1 MAEELAAMN
10 TDQKLKLTTYY
21 AVSKTCDELGKDNT
35 LLGPFTVSKDAKELI
50 TEFIMNKM
58 ELYAE
63 DLEAFASHARRN
75 LINGDDVKLLFRR
88 NPKLL
93 EELDKLDEE
102 EKLAKAEKSKKR
114 KRTVEEAIEDE
125 DE

>member
-1 MAEELAAMN
+1 MANSLICFFSIL
-10 TDQKLKLTTYY
+10 QKLKLTTYY

-63 DLEAFASHARRN
+63 DLEAFARFVFVIFFFKVSSFLN
-75 LINGDDVKLLFRR
+75 
-88 NPKLL
+88 
-93 EELDKLDEE
+93 
-102 EKLAKAEKSKKR
+102 
-114 KRTVEEAIEDE
+114 
-125 DE
+125 